1 MTNIGLGLA
10 RLANPRRQHEGGLSF
25 LASRK
30 AGGVIFAGESL
41 EWPAFSQIDKSG
53 LISRR
58 QDSQELKYSGVLT
71 A

>member
-10 RLANPRRQHEGGLSF
+10 RLANARRQHEGGLSF

-41 EWPAFSQIDKSG
+41 EWPFSRINKSG
-53 LISRR
+53 LMSRR